1 MNNEVNGNGVAENV
15 TVMSGSAART
25 GIWHVLFLALCL
37 RLVLPLWGLLYTHDA
52 KIFSSVDTWSF
63 VAPAQELISHHRF
76 FTHGAPEIIRTPGY
90 PLLLTVGLLAGQLE
104 LVTLLLQV
112 LISCFTVYM
121 VYRTAHVIF
130 EREIIAIVAATLY
143 AIEPLSIRYTS
154 TLATETLFS
163 ALTIVWLYFLLKYL
177 DRCQLRDL
185 LLSGIVLAASVYVR
199 PVGYF
204 LPVVIAAGL
213 AVWVF
218 VTRDHKMHFMTHVAV
233 FLGVS
238 MLLIGVWQARNQ
250 VETGYSGFSGISSIN
265 MYYYLASSVLAVQ
278 QQVPFFEM
286 QRRLG
291 YRDKMQGR
299 LGYLDDHIYFERHP
313 EQKTWALAE
322 RLNYMSREGEHILLR
337 HPLTY
342 LWIHIEGIVRS
353 MFDPSATGLLKFFRL
368 IPDEDGIFGK
378 LVDRGIV
385 NTMMELRLKNPL
397 VFWANALLLLLQL
410 LYLSFASLVLFS
422 RWLIREPKCIAAI
435 LVVAYYLVI
444 TGGPAA
450 NSRFRHPAMPIIC
463 VLAGYG
469 MYQVWRRLQ
478 AWFKWRVSMGDDGP
492 VVESEAASA

>member
-1 MNNEVNGNGVAENV
+1 MNNEVNGDGTAENV
-15 TVMSGSAART
+15 MLMSGSAART
-25 GIWHVLFLALCL
+25 GIGYVLSLALCL
-37 RLVLPLWGLLYTHDA
+37 RLMLPLLGLLYTHDI

-63 VAPAQELISHHRF
+63 VVPAQELINHHRF
-76 FTHGAPEIIRTPGY
+76 FMHGAPEIIRTPGY

-121 VYRTAHVIF
+121 VYQTASVLF
-130 EREIIAIVAATLY
+130 KRETVAIVAAALY
-143 AIEPLSIRYTS
+143 AVEPLSIRYTS
-154 TLATETLFS
+154 TLVTETLFS
-163 ALTIVWLYFLLKYL
+163 ALAIVWLYFLLEYL
-177 DRCQLRDL
+177 DRHLLRDL

-213 AVWVF
+213 AVWVL
-218 VTRDHKMHFMTHVAV
+218 VTRDHKMHLMTHIAV

-238 MLLIGVWQARNQ
+238 MLLTGVWQARNQ
-250 VETGYSGFSGISSIN
+250 LETGYSGFSGISSIN
-265 MYYYLASSVLAVQ
+265 MYFYLATSVLAAQ

-299 LGYLDDHIYFERHP
+299 FGYLDERIYFERHP
-313 EQKTWALAE
+313 EQKTWALAD

-342 LWIHIEGIVRS
+342 SWIHLQGIVRS

-368 IPDEDGIFGK
+368 IPYEDGIFGK
-378 LVDRGIV
+378 LVDGGIV

-397 VFWANALLLLLQL
+397 VFWANALLLLFQL

-422 RWLIREPKCIAAI
+422 RRLIREPKVIAAI
-435 LVVAYYLVI
+435 LVVVYYLVI
-444 TGGPAA
+444 SGGPAA

-469 MYQVWRRLQ
+469 MCQVSRRLQ
-478 AWFKWRVSMGDDGP
+478 TWFKWRISIGDDGP
-492 VVESEAASA
+492 VVESAAGSA